1 MLKKINTTE
10 LRVSSLRYY
19 GRFSLRGTESEDTV
33 CLGDLGLGLQVPE
46 DGVFAELIVSDDT
59 YHQWQNTYLR
69 VELVDLTR
77 EELVGLLGVGVV
89 DKVVFDLL
97 GLGCHLV
104 VSVGSGQCLRSST
117 GEEVECRAWKC
128 A

>member
-1 MLKKINTTE
+1 
-10 LRVSSLRYY
+10 V
-19 GRFSLRGTESEDTV
+19 
-33 CLGDLGLGLQVPE
+33 
-46 DGVFAELIVSDDT
+46 
-59 YHQWQNTYLR
+59 TYLR

-104 VSVGSGQCLRSST
+104 VSVVLGCMCLVVRCND
-117 GEEVECRAWKC
+117 GRKAWKWE
-128 A
+128 

>member
-1 MLKKINTTE
+1 M
-10 LRVSSLRYY
+10 
-19 GRFSLRGTESEDTV
+19 GRGK
-33 CLGDLGLGLQVPE
+33 G
-46 DGVFAELIVSDDT
+46 
-59 YHQWQNTYLR
+59 TYLR

-104 VSVGSGQCLRSST
+104 VSSILGYIT
-117 GEEVECRAWKC
+117 
-128 A
+128 

>member
-1 MLKKINTTE
+1 L
-10 LRVSSLRYY
+10 SSVQK
-19 GRFSLRGTESEDTV
+19 GDVRGTESEDTV

-46 DGVFAELIVSDDT
+46 DGVLVELTVS
-59 YHQWQNTYLR
+59 YVLYGYSRGTYLR

-104 VSVGSGQCLRSST
+104 VSSGLGCVSSS
-117 GEEVECRAWKC
+117 GR
-128 A
+128 